1 MTTLPEWQR
10 GYDLDLLKQYTA
22 VFDAHDEGLVRS
34 RFGRTS
40 ERTVA
45 EALAAGGLLALG
57 SPPTCVVI
65 FRRARSQQ
73 WIRDYTGAERARVS
87 PGELYVKRFAG
98 PPLGVLALLEE
109 LRAYDEGRCWF
120 ESWTES
126 EADRYVLEALE
137 ARPVLTK
144 IRASSEMI
152 TVSSSGEVPVTVPL
166 HEAEAPSL
174 CRLEGDYNEAGAALL
189 SAFAAAGSREFA
201 GHYSAYG
208 KGWAALSLRG
218 YAPPGQDADPDF
230 IIKPPDM
237 AKAWKA
243 ENAEKLEWRPEWS
256 ALGQQLLGQL
266 SPYLAGLVDDD
277 LDRVRLMA
285 LAPGGGEIERHAD
298 IVDREAGV
306 RDGMVVRL
314 HYPLRTNLRVIFGSW
329 DASGQEYSAHM
340 GEGECWYLDIRKP
353 HTAINGGAEPRIHL
367 VVDVRSSPLLRSRL
381 VAAEHA
387 RPVQWDAAVPA

>member
-1 MTTLPEWQR
+1 MTALPEWQR

-22 VFDAHDEGLVRS
+22 VFDEHDEGLVRS

-45 EALAAGGLLALG
+45 EHLAAGGLLSVG
-57 SPPTCVVI
+57 SPPTACVL
-65 FRRARSQQ
+65 FRRARNQQ
-73 WIRDYTGAERARVS
+73 WLRDYTGAERARVA
-87 PGELYVKRFAG
+87 PGQLYVKRMAG
-98 PPLGVLALLEE
+98 PPVEVLALLEQ
-109 LRAYDEGRCWF
+109 LREYDQGTCWY

-126 EADRYVLEALE
+126 AADHYVLQSLE
-137 ARPVLTK
+137 AEPVLTK

-152 TVSSSGEVPVTVPL
+152 SVSTSGHPPVTVPL
-166 HEAEAPSL
+166 NAAEAPSL
-174 CRLEGDYNEAGAALL
+174 CRLEGDYTEAGSSLL
-189 SAFAAAGSREFA
+189 RAFERAGAREFA

-266 SPYLAGLVDDD
+266 APYLVGLVDDD

-298 IVDREAGV
+298 IVDREAGT

-329 DASGQEYSAHM
+329 DANGMEYSAHM
-340 GEGECWYLDIRKP
+340 GAGECWYLDIRKP
-353 HTAINGGAEPRIHL
+353 HTAVNGGAEPRIHL
-367 VVDVRSSPLLRSRL
+367 VVDVRSSPLLRARL

-387 RPVQWDAAVPA
+387 HPVGAAVPA